1 MSRSLIAPF
10 ALAVTLL
17 AAVQAHAT
25 DVKITGH
32 ANGYQTV
39 NIQLSGTNAPLSL
52 RSTEAG
58 GFATTVNGESFLTF
72 CVDLY
77 EWTSFGTL
85 YTDYTLVPEA
95 THRFANAR
103 ANTDLAK
110 LFTTAGTLTNSVQQ
124 AAFQIAVWE
133 IAYEATSAYNLGSGA
148 AKFTGGTART
158 SGALTLASTWLNALP
173 GQTRP
178 ANLVVLESSAVG
190 RVAGHQDLVAAAP
203 VITVSAVPEPSTYA
217 LLATGLMGIGFMS
230 RRRARASV

>member
-1 MSRSLIAPF
+1 MPRSLIAPF
-10 ALAVTLL
+10 AFAVTLL

-39 NIQLSGTNAPLSL
+39 NIQLSGANAPLSL
-52 RSTEAG
+52 RTEAG

-85 YTDYTLVPEA
+85 YTDYSLVPEA

-103 ANTDLAK
+103 ANTDIAK

-133 IAYEATSAYNLGSGA
+133 IAYEAAGAYNRGTGA
-148 AKFTGGTART
+148 AVFSGGTART
-158 SGALTLASTWLNALP
+158 SGALNLATTWLNALP
-173 GQTRP
+173 GQTRQ
-178 ANLVVLESSAVG
+178 ANLIVLESAAVG

-203 VITVSAVPEPSTYA
+203 VTVSAVPEPSTYA